1 MSRRT
6 VNILF
11 LGGAKRVSMARM
23 LIEAGRV
30 RDMDVRI
37 YSYELSR
44 HVPVAAVAAGVVEG
58 LRWADPRI
66 YESLLDTIR
75 SLDIRIVIPFVDPA
89 VGIAARLRERYFVE
103 GSGLE
108 HIFVPVSS
116 PALCDVMFDKSL
128 AAEMFERLNIPI
140 PATYSKGRPEFPLI
154 AKPVNG
160 SASKG
165 IKVINSTADFRSV
178 ISPPGIYLI
187 QEYIPE
193 CREYTVDCYVSASG
207 QICAVSPRLRI
218 EVIGGEVSRTATV
231 LWPELDELSRT
242 TLNRTGLR
250 GAVTIQI
257 LHDTRTGRLLLMEI
271 NPRLGGGAVC
281 SVHAGVDI
289 PGMILDEYSGIEP
302 QPAHPE
308 PDVEIVRYL
317 EEVVFRNGDKQ

>member
-1 MSRRT
+1 M
-6 VNILF
+6 
-11 LGGAKRVSMARM
+11 SMARM
-23 LIEAGRV
+23 LISAGEARGV
-30 RDMDVRI
+30 DVRI

-58 LRWADPRI
+58 LRWADPQI
-66 YESLLDTIR
+66 YESLVDTIR
-75 SLDIRIVIPFVDPA
+75 SLDIHIVLPFVDPA

-128 AAEMFERLNIPI
+128 AAEMFERLNLPI
-140 PATYSKGRPEFPLI
+140 PATYTKGRPEFPLI

-178 ISPPGIYLI
+178 ITPAGIYLI

-193 CREYTVDCYVSASG
+193 RREYTVDCYVSAAG
-207 QICAVSPRLRI
+207 DICAVSPRVRI
-218 EVIGGEVSRTATV
+218 EVVGGEVSRTATV
-231 LWPELDELSRT
+231 LWPELEELSRT
-242 TLNRTGLR
+242 TLRRTGLC
-250 GAVTIQI
+250 GAVTVQI

-289 PGMILDEYSGIEP
+289 PGMIIDEYLGIGP
-302 QPAHPE
+302 RPMRAE
-308 PDVEIVRYL
+308 PDVEIVRYFD
-317 EEVVFRNGDKQ
+317 EVVFRNGEQR